1 MSEAKPAPPPKLPL
15 IPPERLAATAGKWR
29 VEEDKLRVWQFT
41 TLPKVDLL
49 NGSTE
54 GRMQETSLS
63 LTPAA
68 ASGPWFWLCYLLF
81 LPAVQLLDGVWSWVA
96 LAAFILTLVGSLGW
110 EAGVEKLSLRSFASV
125 ETTNSRWKENWST
138 GIGVFVMAL
147 LIGSDW
153 LDNMPTAAR
162 YALLFSIVV
171 SSWWFSRQGLRCWK
185 AGKDASGR
193 SQFFISGIHPDALR
207 YLAEHPSRFVE

>member
-1 MSEAKPAPPPKLPL
+1 MSEANPAPPPKLPL
-15 IPPERLAATAGKWR
+15 IPPERLAATVGKWR

-68 ASGPWFWLCYLLF
+68 ASGPWFWLGYLLF

-96 LAAFILTLVGSLGW
+96 LAAFFLTHVGILGW
-110 EAGVEKLSLRSFASV
+110 EAGVEKLSLRLFVSV
-125 ETTNSRWKENWST
+125 ETIDSRWKEN
-138 GIGVFVMAL
+138 
-147 LIGSDW
+147 
-153 LDNMPTAAR
+153 
-162 YALLFSIVV
+162 
-171 SSWWFSRQGLRCWK
+171 
-185 AGKDASGR
+185 
-193 SQFFISGIHPDALR
+193 
-207 YLAEHPSRFVE
+207 